1 MWSSIVGFISEK
13 PFTIW
18 RNWLSN
24 WDAWVVLKAKANTD
38 WVMGCRWFCQK
49 ETEEQLWN
57 LYNCTILFAACRK
70 VHFPLCCQP
79 LWLLNSR
86 AVAYPAQNFTQW
98 TKCQQNKLTFPT
110 RCPIIA
116 AVTLTKKS
124 NDVIFCCDCWLWC
137 TLSMARNFFFCCCC
151 CTYPHSVS
159 DEHNGCGAARKHHFT
174 CLFPKILIL
183 LA

>member
-137 TLSMARNFFFCCCC
+137 TLSMALNFF
-151 CTYPHSVS
+151 SVVVVVHTPTVYQMS
-159 DEHNGCGAARKHHFT
+159 TTGVVQPANT
-174 CLFPKILIL
+174 TL
-183 LA
+183 LVCFLKY

>member
-110 RCPIIA
+110 WCPIYCGSHFD
-116 AVTLTKKS
+116 KEEQ
-124 NDVIFCCDCWLWC
+124 WC
-137 TLSMARNFFFCCCC
+137 
-151 CTYPHSVS
+151 Y
-159 DEHNGCGAARKHHFT
+159 
-174 CLFPKILIL
+174 IL
-183 LA
+183 LWLLVVVHIINGSQLFFLLLLLYIPPQCIRWAQRVWCSPQTPLYLFVS